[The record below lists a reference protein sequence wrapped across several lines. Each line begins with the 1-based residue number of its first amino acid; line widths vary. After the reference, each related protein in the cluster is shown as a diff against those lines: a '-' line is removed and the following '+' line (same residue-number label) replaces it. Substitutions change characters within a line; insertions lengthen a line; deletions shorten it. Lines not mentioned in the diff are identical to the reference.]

1 MGNGGADDPVD
12 PGRVQ
17 PGAINGLACRGH
29 RHEQGSF
36 LIGRPATLL
45 DAGALLD
52 PLRGGIDDGAH
63 LIVVDDSRTTVTADA
78 QDAGVAAAGGGGQCH
93 VAAFRAVR

>member
-1 MGNGGADDPVD
+1 MGDGGADDPVD
-12 PGRVQ
+12 LGRVQ
-17 PGAINGLACRGH
+17 PGAIHGLARCGH

-36 LIGRPATLL
+36 LISRPATLL
-45 DAGALLD
+45 DTGALLD

-63 LIVVDDSRTTVTADA
+63 LLVVDDSRTTVATNT
-78 QDAGVAAAGGGGQCH
+78 QNAGVAATGGGDQCH